1 MSDNVTVNRNQM
13 YNSSV
18 YHQVQQKGSK
28 LEGLV
33 RKETIKAKSAYFD
46 SIGQVTALK
55 KTGRHSNTPQV
66 DTPHNRRRVTT
77 ADYEWADMVDDQD
90 KLRMIWDPTS
100 YYVQAAV
107 MAFGRA
113 KDDVIIEA
121 VSGIAYA
128 GESGETAVVLG
139 TANKIIA
146 NDNSGSSKLNVE
158 TLRDIKFHFDKQD
171 MDEQIN
177 MVIDAKGVQDLLS
190 DEKLTNQDFAVVK
203 ALATGSVN
211 AFMGI
216 NFIMSNRLVSQN
228 GALLFNNDGSFDS
241 GAGDNIDADGFTKY
255 LAFAKSGVVLAVGE
269 DLVTKID
276 VRADKSYSTQ
286 VYARMSIGGTRLEEE
301 KVLEVLVDPTE

>member
-1 MSDNVTVNRNQM
+1 MSDQITVNRNQM

-33 RKETIKAKSAYFD
+33 RKETLKGKSGYFD
-46 SIGQVTALK
+46 SIGPVAAIK
-55 KTGRHSNTPQV
+55 KTGRHSNTPQI
-66 DTPHNRRRVTT
+66 DTPHNRRRVTM
-77 ADYEWADMVDDQD
+77 ADYEWADLVDDQD

-107 MAFGRA
+107 MAFGRS
-113 KDDVIIEA
+113 KDDVIIA
-121 VSGIAYA
+121 SVSGTSYA
-128 GESGETAVVLG
+128 GEEGETPVVLP
-139 TANKIIA
+139 TSRKIMA
-146 NDNSGSSKLNVE
+146 NDGAGASKLNVN
-158 TLRDIKFHFDKQD
+158 TLRQIKYEFDKLD

-177 MVIDAKGVQDLLS
+177 MVIDAKGVQDLLA
-190 DEKLTNQDFAVVK
+190 DEKLTNQDYAVVK
-203 ALATGSVN
+203 ALATGEVN

-216 NFIMSNRLVSQN
+216 NFIMCNRVVSQD

-241 GAGDNIDADGFTKY
+241 GAGDNVDADGFTKF
-255 LAFAKSGVVLAVGE
+255 LAFAQSGVIMAVGE
-269 DLVTKID
+269 DITTKID

-301 KVLEVLVDPTE
+301 KVLEVLVNPAA